1 MLSAR
6 VSRRLAGGLVLCA
19 PLMASATN
27 GYFSHGY
34 GVQSE
39 GVAGVAIALPQDG
52 LAAAA
57 NPAGTAFLDNRF
69 DLGLSLFVPKRDAKI
84 VGNAFGADASYSG
97 NGSKVFAIP
106 EVGYVRRLNGDWT
119 FGFAVYG
126 NGGMN
131 TDYSSNP
138 YARFGGTGSA
148 GVNLEQ
154 LFITPSLAYRLTPD
168 QAIGVGVNLAYQR
181 FSAKGL
187 NAFASFSAAPD
198 HLTDR
203 GTDTS
208 TGAGVRVGW
217 TGRVT
222 PEVTLGATWASK
234 INGKFDDYR
243 GLFAD
248 GGSFDIPANYGVGI
262 AVRATPALTLAADV
276 QRIEYSGVASIAN
289 PLANLLAGNPLGSA
303 NGPGFGWRDI
313 TVVKLGAVHQWSND
327 LTLRAGI
334 SHAQQPVPQ
343 TQTFFNILAPG
354 VVQDHLT
361 FGATWKTA
369 PGGELSAFFAHAFGK
384 TVNGA
389 GSIPAGF
396 PPAGFGGGNVNVRLQ
411 ENIVGIAYGWKL

>member
-1 MLSAR
+1 MWSAR
-6 VSRRLAGGLVLCA
+6 VSRRLAGGMVLCV
-19 PLMASATN
+19 PLMAGATN

-52 LAAAA
+52 LAAAS
-57 NPAGTAFLDNRF
+57 NPAGTAFLDHRF
-69 DLGLSLFVPKRDAKI
+69 DLGLSLFAPKRDASI

-97 NGSKVFAIP
+97 NGRKVFALP
-106 EVGYVRRLNGDWT
+106 EAGYVRRLNGDWT
-119 FGFAVYG
+119 FGLAVYG

-154 LFITPSLAYRLTPD
+154 LFITPSVAYRLTPD

-187 NAFASFSAAPD
+187 NAFASFSVAPD

-234 INGKFDDYR
+234 ISGKFDDYR

-276 QRIEYSGVASIAN
+276 QRIEYSGVASIAS
-289 PLANLLAGNPLGSA
+289 PLSNLLAGNALGSA

-313 TVVKLGAVHQWSND
+313 TVIKLGAVHQWSDD
-327 LTLRAGI
+327 LTLRAGV

-343 TQTFFNILAPG
+343 SQTFFNILAPG

-361 FGATWKTA
+361 FGATWKTST
-369 PGGELSAFFAHAFGK
+369 GGEVSAFFAHAFGK
-384 TVNGA
+384 TINGA

-411 ENIVGIAYGWKL
+411 ENIIGVAYGWKL